1 MEEKETGGA
10 ETQTTVQTT
19 VQTEQTHKSKPVR
32 EPRIY
37 VASLADYTAGR
48 LYGWWVSAFQPA
60 EDIRRDIDAMLARS
74 EEPIAEEWA
83 IHDYEGFE
91 GLKLSEY
98 ENLEHVAEAARMLV
112 DHGPVIAGLLNHLGG
127 LEYLDDAG
135 RYMDEGYRG
144 AFDSLTDYV
153 TEFVEDCYGD
163 VLKSLPEFLRYHID
177 YEGIA
182 HDMELSGDVFT
193 IECGREV
200 HVFDAHI

>member
-1 MEEKETGGA
+1 MKEKETGGT
-10 ETQTTVQTT
+10 ETQTTMETAVQT
-19 VQTEQTHKSKPVR
+19 VQTHKSEPAR
-32 EPRIY
+32 GPRIY
-37 VASLADYTAGR
+37 VASLADYNAGR
-48 LYGWWVSAFQPA
+48 LHGWWVSALQPV
-60 EDIRRDIDAMLARS
+60 EDIRRDINAMLAQS

-91 GLKLSEY
+91 GLNLSEY

-127 LEYLDDAG
+127 LEYLDDAR
-135 RYMDEGYRG
+135 RYMEDGYRG

-153 TEFVEDCYGD
+153 SEFVEDCFGD
-163 VLKSLPEFLRYHID
+163 VLKSLPGFLRYRID